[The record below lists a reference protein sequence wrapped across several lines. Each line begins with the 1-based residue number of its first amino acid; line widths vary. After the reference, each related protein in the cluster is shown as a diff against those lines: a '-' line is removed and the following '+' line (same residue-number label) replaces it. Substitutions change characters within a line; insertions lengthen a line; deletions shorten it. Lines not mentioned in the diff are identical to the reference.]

1 MIRRDIMDKLKDS
14 DLNSLF
20 MEHRAID
27 QSTYRVG
34 EINGEI
40 VCWNPSNG
48 YIMDYFY
55 DDIQDEWFNIK
66 LVYPNINTKHSFEI
80 NRNGVLR
87 KVSEFN
93 TTIKNVLFSNE
104 YPSYVLAT
112 DSSGRTTL
120 RPSVHRLLAII
131 FIPRLSEDKDCV
143 DHIDRNKYNYALSNL
158 RWVTVTENNN
168 NKRMAVFTS
177 NLRFEAYY
185 DRGLTQLD
193 RIYSNEDIYNH
204 PTLRKRGIRDK
215 TTEGVKYHGRYWKI
229 VNIDIENYLKSGE
242 TIDDSLWKL
251 HFSGKFEVHPLGL
264 VRNLKTKNI
273 ISLGALDSNGKYR
286 SFNGYSV
293 HRAVAEVFLNDNKPI
308 DKNLHVDHLDTNRQN
323 NRVTNLKICTRTEN
337 MNNPLTRQAMA
348 TKVIAEGVI
357 YNSITECAKHYGL
370 TRQAITFRLNSKYQT
385 DFNYYNED

>member
-104 YPSYVLAT
+104 YPSYVLF
-112 DSSGRTTL
+112 G
-120 RPSVHRLLAII
+120 I
-131 FIPRLSEDKDCV
+131 FL
-143 DHIDRNKYNYALSNL
+143 
-158 RWVTVTENNN
+158 
-168 NKRMAVFTS
+168 
-177 NLRFEAYY
+177 
-185 DRGLTQLD
+185 
-193 RIYSNEDIYNH
+193 
-204 PTLRKRGIRDK
+204 
-215 TTEGVKYHGRYWKI
+215 
-229 VNIDIENYLKSGE
+229 
-242 TIDDSLWKL
+242 
-251 HFSGKFEVHPLGL
+251 
-264 VRNLKTKNI
+264 
-273 ISLGALDSNGKYR
+273 
-286 SFNGYSV
+286 
-293 HRAVAEVFLNDNKPI
+293 
-308 DKNLHVDHLDTNRQN
+308 
-323 NRVTNLKICTRTEN
+323 
-337 MNNPLTRQAMA
+337 
-348 TKVIAEGVI
+348 
-357 YNSITECAKHYGL
+357 
-370 TRQAITFRLNSKYQT
+370 
-385 DFNYYNED
+385 